1 MPSGAEKKVTRR
13 IGGVRPSQLM
23 YAFGIGAV
31 VDLPNFSVLVGGLD
45 DWDETKQA
53 VISEDRLLAAVRAED
68 GRDAVRE
75 LRSAPWEPET
85 RNAFDSWAY
94 TGVPVTPF
102 PRWLRC
108 SRCSYLGPIDSG
120 LFDLETQPYRPDRAR
135 YAHKNCTG
143 RGRAPTAVPARFVIA
158 CSRGHLD
165 EFPWVEFVHKD
176 APCSGN
182 PILEAVDLGTGSR
195 STDVLVKC
203 RTCQQKG
210 FMAQAF
216 GEGSEQVLPLC
227 RGRSPQLRRF
237 DDASCTEQATAM
249 LLGAS
254 NAWFAVTRT
263 VLSIPASSDVVEQ
276 LVAEH
281 WSILANVGSEA
292 ELPNLLRFVPELKA
306 LGGYDVGAVW
316 TAIEARRAALAT
328 GASGGETERD
338 LLGPEWEVFTH
349 PTGAPMGDNF
359 KLVPTR
365 APEGFD
371 AWFEPTVLVERLREV
386 TALIGF
392 TRIDGPDAESRNVAP
407 ISRHRPTWVP
417 AAQSR
422 GEGIFIRLREDRV
435 AEWEDHVAGTP
446 RMEALRRAHH
456 DWRKRRGLDP
466 AALWPGERYLLLHT
480 LAHALINELALE
492 CGYAAASIRERI
504 YAESPGGSRPPMAGI
519 LLYTAAPDAEGTLG
533 GLVSLGRP
541 EFAGPVLAR
550 TMRRMALCTSD
561 PMCADHSP
569 GEHEDVLHGAAC
581 HACLFV
587 PETSCERGNRYLE
600 RAALAQTLADAGISF
615 LEV

>member
-1 MPSGAEKKVTRR
+1 
-13 IGGVRPSQLM
+13 
-23 YAFGIGAV
+23 
-31 VDLPNFSVLVGGLD
+31 VLVGGLD
-45 DWDETKQA
+45 DWDEAKQA
-53 VISEDRLLAAVRAED
+53 VITEDRLLAAVRAED
-68 GRDAVRE
+68 GLDTVRE

-85 RNAFDSWAY
+85 RNAFDSWAL

-120 LFDLETQPYRPDRAR
+120 LFELETQPYRPDRAR
-135 YAHKNCTG
+135 YAHKNCSG
-143 RGRAPTAVPARFVIA
+143 RGRAPTAVPARFIIA

-227 RGRSPQLRRF
+227 RGRSPHLRRF
-237 DDASCTEQATAM
+237 DSGGCKEQASAM

-254 NAWFAVTRT
+254 NAWFAVTRS
-263 VLSIPASSDVVEQ
+263 VLSIPASSDALEQ
-276 LVAEH
+276 LVADH
-281 WSILANVGSEA
+281 WSILANVGTKE

-306 LGGYDVGAVW
+306 LDGYNLGAVW
-316 TAIEARRAALAT
+316 AAVAARHVALTSGT
-328 GASGGETERD
+328 GTGGIDRD
-338 LLGPEWEVFTH
+338 LIGPEWEVFTD
-349 PTGAPMGDNF
+349 PAGAPVGDDF

-365 APEGFD
+365 PPEDFD

-386 TALIGF
+386 TSLIGF
-392 TRIDGPDAESRNVAP
+392 TRIDGPDAEARNVVQ

-417 AAQSR
+417 TAQSR
-422 GEGIFIRLREDRV
+422 GEGIFLRLREDRV
-435 AEWEDHVAGTP
+435 AEWEDRVAGTP
-446 RMEALRRAHH
+446 RMEALREAHH
-456 DWRKRRGLDP
+456 AWRKRRGLDP
-466 AALWPGERYLLLHT
+466 AVLWPGERYVLLHT
-480 LAHALINELALE
+480 LAHTLINELALE
-492 CGYAAASIRERI
+492 CGYSAASIRERI
-504 YAESPGGSRPPMAGI
+504 YANAPGGKGAPMTGV

-541 EFAGPVLAR
+541 EFAGPVLSRAL
-550 TMRRMALCTSD
+550 RRMRLCTSD
-561 PMCADHSP
+561 PMCADHRP

-600 RAALAQTLADAGISF
+600 RAALCTTLADAGIGF
-615 LEV
+615 LEG

>member
-1 MPSGAEKKVTRR
+1 MAPGSEKKVTRR

-23 YAFGIGAV
+23 YAFGIGSV
-31 VDLPNFSVLVGGLD
+31 VDLPNFSVLIGGLD
-45 DWDETKQA
+45 DWDEAKQA
-53 VISEDRLLAAVRAED
+53 VISEDRLLAAVRAEQ
-68 GRDAVRE
+68 GLDAVAE

-85 RNAFDSWAY
+85 RNVFDSWAY

-120 LFDLETQPYRPDRAR
+120 LFELDTQPYRPDRAR
-135 YAHKNCTG
+135 YAHKNCSG
-143 RGRAPTAVPARFVIA
+143 RGRPPTAVPARFVIA

-203 RTCQQKG
+203 RACQQKG

-227 RGRSPQLRRF
+227 RGRSPHLRRF
-237 DDASCTEQATAM
+237 DGGGCNEQASAM

-263 VLSIPASSDVVEQ
+263 VLSIPASSDTVEQ
-276 LVAEH
+276 LVVDH
-281 WSILANVGSEA
+281 WAVLANVSGEG
-292 ELPNLLRFVPELKA
+292 ELPNLLRFVPELKPLA
-306 LGGYDVGAVW
+306 GYNVGAVW
-316 TAIEARRAALAT
+316 SAIQAHRSSLAM
-328 GASGGETERD
+328 GPPAGPAERD
-338 LLGPEWEVFTH
+338 LIGPEWEVFTN
-349 PTGAPMGDNF
+349 PGNAPVGDNF
-359 KLVPTR
+359 KLVATR
-365 APEGFD
+365 EPEDFD
-371 AWFEPTVLVERLREV
+371 AWFGPTVLVERLREV
-386 TALIGF
+386 TALVGF
-392 TRIDGPDAESRNVAP
+392 TRIDGPDVEARNIAP

-422 GEGIFIRLREDRV
+422 GEGIFLRLREDRV
-435 AEWEDHVAGTP
+435 AEWEERVAGTP

-466 AALWPGERYLLLHT
+466 AALWPGERYVLLHT
-480 LAHALINELALE
+480 LSHALINELALE
-492 CGYAAASIRERI
+492 CGYSAASVRERI
-504 YAESPGGSRPPMAGI
+504 YANEPGGDGLAMAGI

-541 EFAGPVLAR
+541 EFAGPMLTRAL
-550 TMRRMALCTSD
+550 RRMSLCTSD
-561 PMCADHSP
+561 PICASHSP

-600 RAALAQTLADAGISF
+600 RGALCRTLAGAGIGF
-615 LEV
+615 LEP

>member
-1 MPSGAEKKVTRR
+1 MPAGTEKKVTRR

-23 YAFGIGAV
+23 YAFGIGSV

-45 DWDETKQA
+45 DWDETKQS
-53 VISEDRLLAAVRAED
+53 VITEDRLLAAVRAED
-68 GRDAVRE
+68 GLDAVRE

-120 LFDLETQPYRPDRAR
+120 LFELETQPYRPDRAR
-135 YAHKNCTG
+135 YAHRNCTG

-203 RTCQQKG
+203 RTCEQKG

-237 DDASCTEQATAM
+237 DDAGCIEQATAM

-254 NAWFAVTRT
+254 NAWFAASRS

-276 LVAEH
+276 LVVDH
-281 WSILANVGSEA
+281 WSILGSVGSEA
-292 ELPNLLRFVPELKA
+292 ELPNLLRFVPELKR
-306 LGGYDVGAVW
+306 LEGHDVGTVW
-316 TAIEARRAALAT
+316 KAIEARRAALSA
-328 GASGGETERD
+328 GAGSPPVDRD
-338 LLGPEWEVFTH
+338 LVGPEWEVFTN
-349 PTGAPMGDNF
+349 PSTAPASEDF
-359 KLVPTR
+359 KLVPAR

-371 AWFEPTVLVERLREV
+371 SWLEPTVLVERLREV

-392 TRIDGPDAESRNVAP
+392 TRIDGPDAEARNVAP
-407 ISRHRPTWVP
+407 ISRRRPAWVP

-422 GEGIFIRLREDRV
+422 GEGILLRLREDRV
-435 AEWEDHVAGTP
+435 VDWESEVAGTP
-446 RMEALRRAHH
+446 RMAALRQAHQ

-466 AALWPGERYLLLHT
+466 AAMWPGERYVLLHT
-480 LAHALINELALE
+480 LSHALINELALE
-492 CGYAAASIRERI
+492 CGYSAASIRERI
-504 YAESPGGSRPPMAGI
+504 YAAAPGGDRPPMAGL

-541 EFAGPVLAR
+541 EFAGPVLSRALQR
-550 TMRRMALCTSD
+550 MRLCTSD
-561 PMCADHSP
+561 PMCAGHCP

-600 RAALAQTLADAGISF
+600 RGALCETLASAGIGF
-615 LEV
+615 LEQ

>member
-1 MPSGAEKKVTRR
+1 MPAGAEKKVTRR
-13 IGGVRPSQLM
+13 VGGVRPSQLM
-23 YAFGIGAV
+23 YAFGIGSV
-31 VDLPNFSVLVGGLD
+31 VDLPNFSILVGGLD
-45 DWDETKQA
+45 DWDETHQA
-53 VISEDRLLAAVRAED
+53 VITEDRLLAAVRAED
-68 GRDAVRE
+68 GLDAVRE

-85 RNAFDSWAY
+85 RNAFDSWAM

-102 PRWLRC
+102 PRWFRC

-120 LFDLETQPYRPDRAR
+120 LFELETQPYRPDRAR
-135 YAHKNCTG
+135 YAHKNCSG
-143 RGRAPTAVPARFVIA
+143 RGRPPTAVPARFVVA

-165 EFPWVEFVHKD
+165 EFPWVEFVHRD

-216 GEGSEQVLPLC
+216 GEGSQLVLPLC

-237 DDASCTEQATAM
+237 DAGGCKEQATAM

-254 NAWFAVTRT
+254 NAWFAVTRM
-263 VLSIPASSDVVEQ
+263 VLSIPSSSDVVEQ
-276 LVAEH
+276 TVADH
-281 WSILANVGSEA
+281 WSILANVSSVA
-292 ELPNLLRFVPELKA
+292 ELPNLLRYVPELKS
-306 LGGYDVGAVW
+306 LDGHDVATVW
-316 TAIEARRAALAT
+316 SAIEARRAAIAG
-328 GASGGETERD
+328 GASGPAERD
-338 LLGPEWEVFTH
+338 LVGPEWEVFTN
-349 PTGAPMGDNF
+349 PTGAPVGDDF
-359 KLVPTR
+359 KLVGTR
-365 APEGFD
+365 APEGFE

-392 TRIDGPDAESRNVAP
+392 TRIDGPDAEARNIAP
-407 ISRHRPTWVP
+407 IARHRPMWVP

-422 GEGIFIRLREDRV
+422 GEGIFLRLREKRV
-435 AEWEDHVAGTP
+435 AEWEAQVAGTP
-446 RMEALRRAHH
+446 RMEALRRAHQ

-466 AALWPGERYLLLHT
+466 AALWPGERYVLLHT
-480 LAHALINELALE
+480 LSHALINELALE

-504 YAESPGGSRPPMAGI
+504 YAEAPGGVRPPMAGI

-533 GLVSLGRP
+533 GLVSLGRA

-550 TMRRMALCTSD
+550 AVRRMALCTSD
-561 PMCADHSP
+561 PMCAHHCP
-569 GEHEDVLHGAAC
+569 GQDEDVLHGAAC

-600 RAALAQTLADAGISF
+600 RSSLCATLAAVGIGF
-615 LEV
+615 LEA

>member
-1 MPSGAEKKVTRR
+1 MPDGGEKKVVRR

-23 YAFGIGAV
+23 YAFGIGSV

-53 VISEDRLLAAVRAED
+53 VITEDRLLAAIRTEPGLD
-68 GRDAVRE
+68 TVRE

-85 RNAFDSWAY
+85 RNAFDSWAF

-108 SRCSYLGPIDSG
+108 SRCAYLGPIDSG
-120 LFDLETQPYRPDRAR
+120 LFELETSPYRPDRAR
-135 YAHKNCTG
+135 YVHKNCSG
-143 RGRAPTAVPARFVIA
+143 RGRPPTAVPARFVIA

-165 EFPWVEFVHKD
+165 EFPWIEFVHKD

-182 PILEAVDLGTGSR
+182 SILEAVDLGTGSR

-216 GEGSEQVLPLC
+216 GEGAEQVLPLC

-237 DDASCTEQATAM
+237 DTGGCPEQATAM

-263 VLSIPASSDVVEQ
+263 VLSIPASANDTEQVV
-276 LVAEH
+276 ADH
-281 WSILANVGSEA
+281 WAILSSVGAAA
-292 ELPNLLRFVPELKA
+292 ELPNLLRFVPDLKTLSGHDA
-306 LGGYDVGAVW
+306 AEVW
-316 TAIEARRAALAT
+316 AAIEARRTALAAGT
-328 GASGGETERD
+328 GEGTAERD
-338 LLGPEWEVFTH
+338 LVGPEWQVFTN
-349 PTGAPMGDNF
+349 PASAAASNDF

-365 APEGFD
+365 APAGFD
-371 AWFEPTVLVERLREV
+371 TWFAPTVLVERLREV

-392 TRIDGPDAESRNVAP
+392 TRIDGPDAEAANVAS
-407 ISRHRPTWVP
+407 IARHRPTWVP
-417 AAQSR
+417 GAQSR
-422 GEGIFIRLREDRV
+422 GEGVFLRLREDRV
-435 AEWEDHVAGTP
+435 MAWEGRVSGTP
-446 RMEALRRAHH
+446 RMEAIRLAHQS
-456 DWRKRRGLDP
+456 WRKRRNLDP
-466 AALWPGERYLLLHT
+466 AALWPGERYVLLHS

-492 CGYAAASIRERI
+492 CGYATASIRERI
-504 YAESPGGSRPPMAGI
+504 YANPPGGDRPPMAGV

-541 EFAGPVLAR
+541 EFAGPLLERAVNR
-550 TMRRMALCTSD
+550 MRLCTSD
-561 PMCADHSP
+561 PMCANHCP
-569 GEHEDVLHGAAC
+569 GNNEDVLHGAAC

-587 PETSCERGNRYLE
+587 PETSCERGNRYLD
-600 RAALAQTLADAGISF
+600 RAVLCSTLADAGIGY
-615 LEV
+615 LEA